1 MNNVE
6 QNLRA
11 FRMETREEFGAVRNE
26 MREDSVSVRSEMQD
40 GFTLVRG
47 EIAEL
52 RGEVG
57 RMLEGQR
64 LETNA
69 LRTEINARFDRF
81 TRWHVGFVFA
91 TWLTVMASI
100 WLKP

>member
-1 MNNVE
+1 MGETVAEELGTCDVLEQVDKRLNNVE

-47 EIAEL
+47 EIA
-52 RGEVG
+52 
-57 RMLEGQR
+57 
-64 LETNA
+64 
-69 LRTEINARFDRF
+69 
-81 TRWHVGFVFA
+81 
-91 TWLTVMASI
+91 
-100 WLKP
+100 